1 MEKTEKIDEIIEIEW
16 NMFQDV
22 QNIGGRASCQD
33 DKETF
38 VITCTSQFENWTEAL
53 LDAYLSYI
61 ENAEC
66 EGRNLI
72 AEKYGRMM
80 KYTEPHY
87 YEEQI
92 KPYIPALSAHAE
104 QMIEEVIAIIV
115 PWEAEFAKCYP
126 KLGRVS
132 RPVTAEGDTSGFT
145 SMETYARGEL
155 GTYSEELLAM
165 YLDYMRCSK
174 KTRLAFLFCFSY
186 RRKQNAAEHEHCA
199 NQSLKI
205 QNLMQENEGKSGRAY
220 RLQREFR
227 QVRLLSLHKIT
238 FDLCQQLIQHLAAG
252 AALVSDIRDFA
263 ERL

>member
-1 MEKTEKIDEIIEIEW
+1 MEDLNLFTLH
-16 NMFQDV
+16 
-22 QNIGGRASCQD
+22 
-33 DKETF
+33 
-38 VITCTSQFENWTEAL
+38 CTLVKN
-53 LDAYLSYI
+53 AYLSYI

-165 YLDYMRCSK
+165 YLDYMK
-174 KTRLAFLFCFSY
+174 V
-186 RRKQNAAEHEHCA
+186 
-199 NQSLKI
+199 LK
-205 QNLMQENEGKSGRAY
+205 EEGKSISVMD
-220 RLQREFR
+220 RE
-227 QVRLLSLHKIT
+227 VMTKLYGYDSIESAENSL
-238 FDLCQQLIQHLAAG
+238 
-252 AALVSDIRDFA
+252 
-263 ERL
+263 

>member
-1 MEKTEKIDEIIEIEW
+1 MEKKEKINKIIEIEW

-38 VITCTSQFENWTEAL
+38 VIMRTSQFENWTEAL
-53 LDAYLSYI
+53 LDAYLAYI
-61 ENAEC
+61 EKAER

-145 SMETYARGEL
+145 SMETLCAR
-155 GTYSEELLAM
+155 
-165 YLDYMRCSK
+165 R
-174 KTRLAFLFCFSY
+174 TRNLFGRTSCDVSGLYEGAQRRGKIHIGYGPRSY
-186 RRKQNAAEHEHCA
+186 DK
-199 NQSLKI
+199 
-205 QNLMQENEGKSGRAY
+205 
-220 RLQREFR
+220 
-227 QVRLLSLHKIT
+227 
-238 FDLCQQLIQHLAAG
+238 
-252 AALVSDIRDFA
+252 ALWI
-263 ERL
+263 

>member
-1 MEKTEKIDEIIEIEW
+1 MEKKEKIDEIIEIEW

-38 VITCTSQFENWTEAL
+38 VIMCTSQFENWTEAL

-80 KYTEPHY
+80 KYTEPRY

-92 KPYIPALSAHAE
+92 KPYIPALSAYAE

-165 YLDYMRCSK
+165 YPDYMKVLKEDEVSFP
-174 KTRLAFLFCFSY
+174 FLLFVPTQTK
-186 RRKQNAAEHEHCA
+186 RRRARALR
-199 NQSLKI
+199 QSIL
-205 QNLMQENEGKSGRAY
+205 EGS
-220 RLQREFR
+220 EP
-227 QVRLLSLHKIT
+227 H
-238 FDLCQQLIQHLAAG
+238 AG
-252 AALVSDIRDFA
+252 K
-263 ERL
+263 

>member
-1 MEKTEKIDEIIEIEW
+1 MEKKEKINEIIEIEW

-38 VITCTSQFENWTEAL
+38 VIMRTSQFENWTEAL

-80 KYTEPHY
+80 KYTEPQY

-115 PWEAEFAKCYP
+115 PWEAEFAKHYP

-132 RPVTAEGDTSGFT
+132 RPVTAEGDASGSIAGNRPSDEMLRERT
-145 SMETYARGEL
+145 VVAS
-155 GTYSEELLAM
+155 
-165 YLDYMRCSK
+165 RCV
-174 KTRLAFLFCFSY
+174 
-186 RRKQNAAEHEHCA
+186 N
-199 NQSLKI
+199 
-205 QNLMQENEGKSGRAY
+205 
-220 RLQREFR
+220 
-227 QVRLLSLHKIT
+227 VV
-238 FDLCQQLIQHLAAG
+238 AG
-252 AALVSDIRDFA
+252 AGSVRSSAGT
-263 ERL
+263 